1 MPPAPEV
8 PPTETAAPPPAGEA
22 EPAATPTSGEPPPA
36 AQAHRYVVSTKA
48 RKYYYCD
55 SDPAWHGLAA
65 ANLEWYDTEAALLA
79 RYPTLVLH
87 APCKD

>member
-1 MPPAPEV
+1 
-8 PPTETAAPPPAGEA
+8 
-22 EPAATPTSGEPPPA
+22 
-36 AQAHRYVVSTKA
+36 VVSTKA

-65 ANLEWYDTEAALLA
+65 ANLEWYDDEAALLA
-79 RYPTLVLH
+79 RYPALVLH

>member
-1 MPPAPEV
+1 VPPARGP
-8 PPTETAAPPPAGEA
+8 
-22 EPAATPTSGEPPPA
+22 
-36 AQAHRYVVSTKA
+36 HRYVVSTKA

-55 SDPAWHGLAA
+55 SDSAWHSLAA
-65 ANLEWYDTEAALLA
+65 ANLEWFDDEAALLA